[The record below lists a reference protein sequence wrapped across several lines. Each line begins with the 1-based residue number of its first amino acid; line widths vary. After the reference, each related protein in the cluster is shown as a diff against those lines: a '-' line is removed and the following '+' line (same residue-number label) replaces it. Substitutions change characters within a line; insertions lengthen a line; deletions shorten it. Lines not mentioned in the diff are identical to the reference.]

1 MKKHLIFTLPL
12 IVLFIFSACR
22 NNATDSPYPKDADLV
37 IDVGIIYASYNGA
50 WFSVEKA
57 RAAYEVF
64 PKSPATVVV
73 KSGQLLS
80 ALDFGTHRF
89 SITNISEPTDDNH
102 VTVTF
107 AASLPVNSIVQAYI
121 NAFKSDKY
129 VEIRFECFAGCEE
142 EEENEVE

>member
-1 MKKHLIFTLPL
+1 MKKQSIFILPL

-22 NNATDSPYPKDADLV
+22 NKATDSPYPKGADIV
-37 IDVGIIYASYNGA
+37 IEVGIIYASYDGA

-57 RAAYEVF
+57 RTAHEVF
-64 PKSPATVVV
+64 PRNPATVVV
-73 KSGQLLS
+73 KSGQSLS

-107 AASLPVNSIVQAYI
+107 GGNLPVNTIVQAYV
-121 NAFKSDKY
+121 NAFKTGKY
-129 VEIRFECFAGCEE
+129 DEVRFDCYAGCEE
-142 EEENEVE
+142 EDE